1 MTSNY
6 SILALNFLM
15 AGSSEAQLLA
25 GVSDSQATYCPSTPQ
40 KTVKTVAMRIPLY
53 FATKQSGAN
62 EGPSRCRYSKMPL
75 WRSGDAGSSL
85 NSTFIGSEMLV
96 CTQDWRFPLCV
107 ASGGPGTR
115 LEWGTPGLSC
125 SQSPLDAPCSQ

>member
-1 MTSNY
+1 MTCNY
-6 SILALNFLM
+6 SILALNFLR

-25 GVSDSQATYCPSTPQ
+25 GVLDSQATYCPGTPL
-40 KTVKTVAMRIPLY
+40 KTVKTVAMRSPLY

-62 EGPSRCRYSKMPL
+62 EGPSQYRLSGTPL
-75 WRSGDAGSSL
+75 LRSDDAGSGL
-85 NSTFIGSEMLV
+85 NSTFTGSEMLV

-107 ASGGPGTR
+107 ASGGPSTR

-125 SQSPLDAPCSQ
+125 SQSPLGAPCSQ